1 MPTFERTRCAFPH
14 SALFAWNDEILE
26 ILPILPILL
35 DLSRSTQICA
45 DPVDPADLGRSG
57 LDPGETWRSW
67 TRPWRD
73 PGSTW
78 RDPGAT
84 WRDPGATRA
93 RPWRDLEILDAAW
106 RDLAP
111 TWPRPGR
118 DPPRLDPRIRAR
130 TRVPTLDPARRGTPS
145 GPLCDLGAEPADS
158 ENS

>member
-67 TRPWRD
+67 TRP
-73 PGSTW
+73 
-78 RDPGAT
+78 GAT
-84 WRDPGATRA
+84 WLRPGPDLGGTPLGSIPGSEPGPGF
-93 RPWRDLEILDAAW
+93 RPWILPDGGPPQDPSATLAQNLPILRILDIFEN
-106 RDLAP
+106 LQI
-111 TWPRPGR
+111 PRS
-118 DPPRLDPRIRAR
+118 A
-130 TRVPTLDPARRGTPS
+130 VRRGS
-145 GPLCDLGAEPADS
+145 GARGGPP
-158 ENS
+158 